1 MSHRRSSFRPGRD
14 ARGSTLVVTVVLLT
28 VLLLIGVAVIRR
40 SQLAGESA
48 SLKRQY
54 DASVSCADG
63 AREMLLS
70 QFRAFNVSI
79 KDLQIDQTL
88 GDRRLA
94 SGHYDQFNIKSVRPL
109 AGTGAYASD
118 VATGTANKSLAVP
131 LGGAPYVFTVVCSDS
146 SSTGRQVEIEYFIR
160 FGI

>member
-1 MSHRRSSFRPGRD
+1 MNRRGSSFRAKRH

-28 VLLLIGVAVIRR
+28 VVLLIGVAVIRR
-40 SQLAGESA
+40 AQVAGESA
-48 SLKRQY
+48 ALKRQY
-54 DASVSCADG
+54 DTSVTCADG
-63 AREMLLS
+63 ARELLLS

-79 KDLQIDQTL
+79 KDLQIDQTV

-94 SGHYDQFNIKSVRPL
+94 SGHFDQFNIKSVRAL
-109 AGTGAYASD
+109 AGSNAFSNDA
-118 VATGTANKSLAVP
+118 ATGTANKSLAVP

-146 SSTGRQVEIEYFIR
+146 TGTTRQVEIEYFIR